1 MQTKE
6 SITVADVISGI
17 THARDTWE
25 GKTPNRTLA
34 DLHIEVLNAYGLALN
49 YLDMLRQRIES
60 MRVPYQPREGLVGA
74 YIRGIN
80 TTCNKIL
87 SREPIVSEKLP

>member
-6 SITVADVISGI
+6 SITLADVINEI
-17 THARDTWE
+17 THARYNWKVSQMTE
-25 GKTPNRTLA
+25 R
-34 DLHIEVLNAYGLALN
+34 DLRNQISNAYSLALN

-60 MRVPYQPREGLVGA
+60 LRIPYQPKEGLVA
-74 YIRGIN
+74 QYIRGIN

-87 SREPIVSEKLP
+87 SREPIVSKKLP

>member
-6 SITVADVISGI
+6 SIIVADVIREI
-17 THARDTWE
+17 TDARATWHVKKMTE
-25 GKTPNRTLA
+25 YSLN
-34 DLHIEVLNAYGLALN
+34 ISVSNAYDQALY
-49 YLDMLRQRIES
+49 YLDKLKQRIES
-60 MRVPYQPREGLVGA
+60 LRVPYNPREGLVGA

-87 SREPIVSEKLP
+87 GRKEKK